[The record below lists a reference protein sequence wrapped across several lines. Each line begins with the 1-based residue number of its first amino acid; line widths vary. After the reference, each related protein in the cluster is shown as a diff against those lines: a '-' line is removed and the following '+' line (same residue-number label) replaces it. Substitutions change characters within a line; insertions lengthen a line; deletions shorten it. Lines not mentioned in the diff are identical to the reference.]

1 MILRHTILNA
11 KKSVLCLIACLLGS
25 QAEAQDAPAEKA
37 ARQPS
42 TEDRFEVRNLEGW
55 TLYINRDV
63 PRQYPEQTAKTL
75 EHLGWE
81 LYQIQLAAPAL
92 AVRNM
97 QEKTPSGSST
107 RRRWTCRIT
116 LIGLG

>member
-1 MILRHTILNA
+1 MNLRHTTLNA

-25 QAEAQDAPAEKA
+25 PAVAQDAPAEKA
-37 ARQPS
+37 TSQPG

-63 PRQYPEQTAKTL
+63 PKQYPEQTAKTL

-81 LYQIQLAAPAL
+81 LYQIKLAAPAL
-92 AVRNM
+92 AVATCRN
-97 QEKTPSGSST
+97 KTPSGSST
-107 RRRWTCRIT
+107 RRRWTSRIT
-116 LIGLG
+116 LNGLG